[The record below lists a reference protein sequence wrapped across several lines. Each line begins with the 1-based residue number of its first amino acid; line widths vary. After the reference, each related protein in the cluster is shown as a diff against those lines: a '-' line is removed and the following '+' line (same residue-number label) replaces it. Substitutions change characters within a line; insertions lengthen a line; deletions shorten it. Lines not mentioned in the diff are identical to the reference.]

1 VPEARARWLAL
12 AALALLAACETRG
25 GPPAPVTQGG
35 GTRPA
40 LSRAEASSGM
50 VVAQRGDT
58 LYAVARRANV
68 PVRALIDANG
78 LRPPY
83 ALQPGQQLRLPRG
96 GAAPAGPSSQAP
108 QQAARADQQ
117 AQPSAPRGAVAVA
130 PLPAP
135 AAPAPAETRGGRP
148 PAGGE
153 AEGSVQ
159 PAPQPPAAAQPPVQ
173 PPQASAPVAPPIDAR
188 PQARAAGRF
197 LWPVRG
203 DVVSSFGAKPGGL
216 QNDGINIAAGLGT
229 PVRAAEN
236 GVVVYAGNELRGFG
250 NLVLLRHADGWMS
263 AYAHLDEIGV
273 ERGAQVQRGQGIGK
287 VGQSGSV
294 SSPQLHFE
302 LRRDGR
308 PVDPRPHMSAG
319 G

>member
-12 AALALLAACETRG
+12 AALVLLAACETRG

-58 LYAVARRANV
+58 LYAIARRANV

-83 ALQPGQQLRLPRG
+83 AIQPGQQLRLPRG
-96 GAAPAGPSSQAP
+96 GAAPAAPPAQA
-108 QQAARADQQ
+108 QQPAARAEQQ
-117 AQPSAPRGAVAVA
+117 AQPSAPRGAVEGA

-135 AAPAPAETRGGRP
+135 AAPAPAEPRGGRT
-148 PAGGE
+148 PAGGGAE
-153 AEGSVQ
+153 APAQ
-159 PAPQPPAAAQPPVQ
+159 PAPQPPAAAQPPA
-173 PPQASAPVAPPIDAR
+173 PAPQASAPAAPPIDAR
-188 PQARAAGRF
+188 PQPRAGRF

-203 DVVSSFGAKPGGL
+203 DVVSAFGAKPGGL

-302 LRRDGR
+302 LRRDGK
-308 PVDPRPHMSAG
+308 PVDPRPHLAG

>member
-1 VPEARARWLAL
+1 VPEALSRWLAV

-40 LSRAEASSGM
+40 LSRAESTSGV
-50 VVAQRGDT
+50 VVAQPGDT
-58 LYAVARRANV
+58 LFAIARRANV
-68 PVRALIDANG
+68 PLRSLIDANG
-78 LRPPY
+78 LKPPY
-83 ALQPGQQLRLPRG
+83 AVQPGQQIRLPRG
-96 GAAPAGPSSQAP
+96 AAAAAAAAQPAPAP
-108 QQAARADQQ
+108 QPAARGESP
-117 AQPSAPRGAVAVA
+117 AQPSGPRGTVEGV

-135 AAPAPAETRGGRP
+135 PAPEPRGTRP
-148 PAGGE
+148 PAE
-153 AEGSVQ
+153 ALAQ
-159 PAPQPPAAAQPPVQ
+159 PAPQAPAAAPPPAQ
-173 PPQASAPVAPPIDAR
+173 SPQASVPVAPPIDAR
-188 PQARAAGRF
+188 PQPRTGRF

-203 DVVSSFGAKPGGL
+203 EVVSAFGAKAGGL

-236 GVVVYAGNELRGFG
+236 GVVVYAGNELKGFG

-287 VGQSGSV
+287 VGQSGGV

-308 PVDPRPHMSAG
+308 PVDPRPHLAG

>member
-1 VPEARARWLAL
+1 MPEARARWLAL

-25 GPPAPVTQGG
+25 GAPAPVTQGG

-40 LSRAEASSGM
+40 LSRAEASSGI

-58 LYAVARRANV
+58 LFAIARRANV

-83 ALQPGQQLRLPRG
+83 AIQAGQQLRLPRG
-96 GAAPAGPSSQAP
+96 GAVAGQPAPSP
-108 QQAARADQQ
+108 QKAARAKQEE
-117 AQPSAPRGAVAVA
+117 QPSAAPRGALEGA

-135 AAPAPAETRGGRP
+135 AAPAPADARGGRP
-148 PAGGE
+148 SAGGG
-153 AEGSVQ
+153 AEPPVQ
-159 PAPQPPAAAQPPVQ
+159 PAPQPPAAVPSPVQ
-173 PPQASAPVAPPIDAR
+173 AAVPVAPPIDAR
-188 PQARAAGRF
+188 PQPRTGRF

-203 DVVSSFGAKPGGL
+203 DVVSVFGTKPGGL

-263 AYAHLDEIGV
+263 AYAHLDDIGV

-302 LRRDGR
+302 LRRDGK
-308 PVDPRPHMSAG
+308 PVDPRPHLAG